1 MSKSARTTSVPSRGI
16 SYVHPRHRKSLHI
29 AVLWFAGLGLY
40 GCELSELDPQ
50 SQLIACDRADERIE
64 ITGDS
69 HLDPSCVYTAGF
81 DIATSDVTLD
91 CRNAVIRGAVG
102 TSLRG
107 ITIAAPE
114 QTELRGVTVRSCRV
128 DGFLN
133 SIRILREGFRSFES
147 GEEYLH
153 ATSDIVLEKNVFSRS
168 RGVGVYIDAYVS
180 DVTVRDNV
188 ISEAGS
194 TGIYLETGSRRNMVD
209 HNLLINNGFRENG
222 PNGQATR
229 LNGIDLWFW
238 GVGREGIAIDG
249 SYENTIRDN
258 TFVGNSAGGL
268 FLYKNC
274 GEYPES
280 PRYFERRFPS
290 NDNVIEQNRFMKG
303 RNGIWIGSRMGENT
317 LPMECTDE
325 PYIVEPLRRVVLD
338 YAANNTIR
346 ANAFF
351 DVTYAIRVEDDGNE
365 IIENR
370 FFGADPSYHAVI
382 VGTPDRTAVLARPV
396 TGTVMRDNVSSIR
409 GNASPYRW
417 VHGHQQTVAS
427 GNLALGQSVDLCEGE
442 QPPRQPFIFAI
453 AVALAGPGGT
463 APDVVPDLTV
473 PTLGELAPCAAP

>member
-1 MSKSARTTSVPSRGI
+1 MRRYSRTASVLSRGI
-16 SYVHPRHRKSLHI
+16 RYMRQRYRELLHI
-29 AVLWFAGLGLY
+29 AVLCLVALGLS
-40 GCELSELDPQ
+40 GCELSELHPE

-64 ITGDS
+64 ITSHS
-69 HLDPSCVYTAGF
+69 HLDPSCEYTGGF
-81 DIATSDVTLD
+81 DISMSDVTLD
-91 CRNAVIRGAVG
+91 CRNAIIRGPAG

-107 ITIAAPE
+107 IAIAAPE
-114 QTELRGVTVRSCRV
+114 ETALSGVTVRSCRV

-133 SIRILREGFRSFES
+133 SIRILREGFRTFES
-147 GEEYLH
+147 GEEYVH
-153 ATSDIVLEKNVFSRS
+153 DTSDIVLEKNVFSRS

-180 DVTVRDNV
+180 DVTIRDIV

-194 TGIYLETGSRRNMVD
+194 TGIYLETGSRRNWVD

-229 LNGIDLWFW
+229 LNGINLWFW

-274 GEYPES
+274 GEYPGS

-290 NDNVIEQNRFMKG
+290 NNNMIEQNRFMQG

-317 LPMECTDE
+317 LPMECTDNA
-325 PYIVEPLRRVVLD
+325 YIAEPLRRVVLD
-338 YAANNTIR
+338 YAANNTVR

-351 DVTYAIRVEDDGNE
+351 DVTYAIRVEDDGNA
-365 IIENR
+365 IIDNL

-396 TGTVMRDNVSSIR
+396 TGTVLKNNVSSIR
-409 GNASPYRW
+409 GNTAPYRW
-417 VHGHQQTVAS
+417 VHGHEQTVAS
-427 GNLALGQSVDLCEGE
+427 GNIALGQNVDLCEGE

-473 PTLGELAPCAAP
+473 PTLGELAPCDKP